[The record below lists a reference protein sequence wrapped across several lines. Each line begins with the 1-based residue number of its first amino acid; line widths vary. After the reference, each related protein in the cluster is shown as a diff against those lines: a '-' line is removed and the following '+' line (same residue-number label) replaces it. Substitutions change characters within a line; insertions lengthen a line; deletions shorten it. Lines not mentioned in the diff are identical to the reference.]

1 MAIQTLPTKTI
12 PLKNIHPQ
20 KSNIDTTNDGLE
32 NVSAF
37 KLGYFG
43 YSIYADFGGGKELNK
58 TW

>member
-1 MAIQTLPTKTI
+1 MTMAIQTLPTKTI

-43 YSIYADFGGGKELNK
+43 YSIYADFRGGVKN
-58 TW
+58 